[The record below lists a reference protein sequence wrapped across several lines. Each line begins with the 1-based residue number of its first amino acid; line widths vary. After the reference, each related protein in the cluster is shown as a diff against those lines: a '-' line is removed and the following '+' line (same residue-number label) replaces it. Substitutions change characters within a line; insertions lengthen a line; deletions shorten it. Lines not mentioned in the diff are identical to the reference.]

1 MNSVVCGIVLND
13 LGLRFNVNSAS
24 IPQRGEPVKIDVL
37 DVIPD
42 CRRIKAV
49 LSGEWKVDED
59 VDYVKVLW

>member
-1 MNSVVCGIVLND
+1 MND

-42 CRRIKAV
+42 CLRIKAV